1 MSDDPIITIA
11 DFRRVYCVSGTYSRM
26 IGAGVNFRD
35 FVQNG
40 MPLSELKGRGY
51 DALIDRVVEAK
62 MAAEAKSV
70 TIDNSGDNHG
80 R

>member
-1 MSDDPIITIA
+1 MSEDPIITIA

-26 IGAGVNFRD
+26 VSAGVDFRA

-40 MPLSELKGRGY
+40 LPLSQLKGRGY
-51 DALIDRVVEAK
+51 DALIDRIVDAK
-62 MAAEAKSV
+62 CAAEAKSV
-70 TIDNSGDNHG
+70 TIPQVDQTHG